1 MSTSPIAASR
11 PAPADSPPHMAGA
24 GIAASFAVPPQSAAA
39 AAALELRDAVK
50 EFPGT
55 PPVRALDGVSVR
67 IDHGELVAVVGPSGS
82 GKSTMLTIMG
92 TLDRPTSG
100 TVAIDGI
107 DTSTLSDKYLAGLR
121 ARRIGFVFQQFF
133 LLPGQSA
140 LENVANGLLYQ
151 GVEPAERLQRA
162 EIALNR
168 VGLGH
173 RLTHRPNE
181 LSGGEQQR
189 VAIARA
195 LAHEPAFVLADEPT
209 GNLDSKSTGAVMDL
223 IHGLHVEGTTIV
235 VITHDHDVAARF
247 PRQISVLDGRIESD
261 TTINPLKDQS

>member
-1 MSTSPIAASR
+1 MTTTGSI
-11 PAPADSPPHMAGA
+11 
-24 GIAASFAVPPQSAAA
+24 ISAATAGVGAESAAHSAMA
-39 AAALELRDAVK
+39 AAPVSALELRDAVK
-50 EFPGT
+50 EFPGS

-82 GKSTMLTIMG
+82 GKSTLLTIMG

-100 TVAIDGI
+100 TVSIDGI
-107 DTSTLSDKYLAGLR
+107 DTSALGDKHLAGLR

-140 LENVANGLLYQ
+140 VDNVANGLLYQ
-151 GVEPAERLQRA
+151 GVELNERQRRA

-168 VGLGH
+168 VGLAH
-173 RLTHRPNE
+173 RLQHHPNE

-189 VAIARA
+189 VAVARA

-209 GNLDSKSTGAVMDL
+209 GNLDSKSTDAVMDL
-223 IHGLHVEGTTIV
+223 VHGLHAEGTTIV
-235 VITHDHDVAARF
+235 VITHDHDVAAAF
-247 PRQISVLDGRIESD
+247 PRQISVLDGRIEAD
-261 TTINPLKDQS
+261 VTRLNTPTKEQR